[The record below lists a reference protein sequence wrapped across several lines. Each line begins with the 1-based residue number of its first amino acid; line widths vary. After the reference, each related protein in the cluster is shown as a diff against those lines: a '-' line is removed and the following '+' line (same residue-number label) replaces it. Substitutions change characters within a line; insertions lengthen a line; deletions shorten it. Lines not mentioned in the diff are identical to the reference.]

1 MDGTSWVLFVFL
13 NSQPIE
19 GFQPTILFKNGQV
32 SGNAGC
38 NHYGGSYTV
47 DGDRI
52 EFGTIG
58 GTEMYC
64 MEPEGI
70 MDREMAYE
78 RTPGK
83 PTTSVVG

>member
-1 MDGTSWVLFVFL
+1 LFVFL